1 MEKQFLDFLVNIGLI
16 DLKTSITLKEIN
28 HEILNSKN
36 IRNFSDYFFISLMH
50 YFNNLTLSQK
60 KFICFNLPLRFI
72 LNKEKEKN
80 RKMRLIILK
89 KQLKEKSLK
98 LKYLLTWIRQNKNKR
113 KTLTKQKSG
122 GSLLSKKISFDDFIN
137 RKKNEG
143 YKLNYKNDNINID
156 INNSNI
162 IQKKNL
168 KIRKNNSFN
177 KSNSNNYY
185 TNKTNDIINS
195 KDIITTTDKLELLQ
209 LSECTFKPSINT
221 TNNSFRNTN
230 INSDFQ
236 TTFDKLYKDGEKYRI
251 KKNLR
256 AMEYESIINKDLT
269 FRPNICQTPK
279 IISNFKF
286 DKFEIRQKNFIDNKN
301 NKENKLKKNIE
312 RNAERK
318 CSFSPKVNKIIDFT
332 STSFNNNKTNE
343 ENKNVNSNN
352 NNNCDSYY
360 SISTV
365 KTIPAHV
372 RLYNDSKRRN
382 SSYIQK
388 EIEYKNL
395 IEELANRTS
404 KRFSKVNYNKL
415 NNLHENKEKKII
427 FEKTKKKVEMEEG
440 ITFKPE
446 LHLNNKYAD
455 RIFSDFY
462 DRNTNTKKNKI
473 FEGYDKYE
481 KIQKEKKYSENEKKQ
496 IIQNIVKRLYKEPV
510 TKNLFNNS
518 NNNSNNECNRYIK
531 NNNYESNRTN
541 IQKETSE
548 NKEK

>member
-1 MEKQFLDFLVNIGLI
+1 MENQFCNFLLNIGLI
-16 DLKTSITLKEIN
+16 DLKTSKILKEIN
-28 HEILNSKN
+28 HGIINSRN
-36 IRNFSDYFFISLMH
+36 IHNFSDCFFISLMH
-50 YFNNLTLSQK
+50 YFNNLTLNQK
-60 KFICFNLPLRFI
+60 KYICFNLPLRFL
-72 LNKEKEKN
+72 LNKEKEKK

-98 LKYLLTWIRQNKNKR
+98 LKYLLTWIRHNKSKR
-113 KTLTKQKSG
+113 KALTKQKSG
-122 GSLLSKKISFDDFIN
+122 DSLLNNRITFDDFIN
-137 RKKNEG
+137 RKKEIE
-143 YKLNYKNDNINID
+143 YKMNYKNNNINID
-156 INNSNI
+156 INNNNI
-162 IQKKNL
+162 IKIKNF

-177 KSNSNNYY
+177 KSNIYNYY

-230 INSDFQ
+230 LNSDFQ
-236 TTFDKLYKDGEKYRI
+236 STFEKLYKDSEKYRI
-251 KKNLR
+251 KKSLR
-256 AMEYESIINKDLT
+256 AIEYENIINKDLT
-269 FRPNICQTPK
+269 FRPSISQTPK

-286 DKFEIRQKNFIDNKN
+286 DDFETRQKNFIDNKVN
-301 NKENKLKKNIE
+301 NANKLKKNLE

-318 CSFSPKVNKIIDFT
+318 CSFSPKINKIIDFT

-343 ENKNVNSNN
+343 ENKNINTN

-395 IEELANRTS
+395 IEELASRTS
-404 KRFSKVNYNKL
+404 KKFSKVNYNKL
-415 NNLHENKEKKII
+415 NKLHENKEKKII
-427 FEKTKKKVEMEEG
+427 LEKTKKKVEKEEG

-446 LHLNNKYAD
+446 LHLNNKYTD

-462 DRNTNTKKNKI
+462 DRNKNFKKNKI
-473 FEGYDKYE
+473 FENYDKFQDN
-481 KIQKEKKYSENEKKQ
+481 KIDKKYSEDEKKQ
-496 IIQNIVKRLYKEPV
+496 IIQNIVKRLYKEPM
-510 TKNLFNNS
+510 TQKLFH
-518 NNNSNNECNRYIK
+518 NNECNKYIK
-531 NNNYESNRTN
+531 NNNSSRSN
-541 IQKETSE
+541 IQKQNSE
-548 NKEK
+548 NKEN

>member
-1 MEKQFLDFLVNIGLI
+1 MENQFCNFLLNIGLI
-16 DLKTSITLKEIN
+16 DLKTSKILKEIN
-28 HEILNSKN
+28 HGIINSKN
-36 IRNFSDYFFISLMH
+36 IHNFSDCFFISLMH
-50 YFNNLTLSQK
+50 YFNNLTLNQK
-60 KFICFNLPLRFI
+60 KYICFNLPLRFL
-72 LNKEKEKN
+72 LNKEKEKK

-89 KQLKEKSLK
+89 KQLKEESLK
-98 LKYLLTWIRQNKNKR
+98 LKYLLTWIRHNKSKR
-113 KTLTKQKSG
+113 KQFTKQKSG
-122 GSLLSKKISFDDFIN
+122 GSLLNNRITFDDFIN
-137 RKKNEG
+137 RKKEIE
-143 YKLNYKNDNINID
+143 YKMNYKNNNINID
-156 INNSNI
+156 INNNNI
-162 IQKKNL
+162 IKIKNF

-177 KSNSNNYY
+177 KSNNYNYY

-230 INSDFQ
+230 LNSDFQ
-236 TTFDKLYKDGEKYRI
+236 STFDKLYKDSEKYRI
-251 KKNLR
+251 KKSLR
-256 AMEYESIINKDLT
+256 AIEYENIINKDLT
-269 FRPNICQTPK
+269 FRPNISQTPK

-286 DKFEIRQKNFIDNKN
+286 EDFETRQQNFIDNKVN
-301 NKENKLKKNIE
+301 NANKLKKNLE

-318 CSFSPKVNKIIDFT
+318 CSFSPKINKIIDFT

-343 ENKNVNSNN
+343 ENKNIITN

-395 IEELANRTS
+395 IEELASRTS
-404 KRFSKVNYNKL
+404 KKFSKVNYNKL
-415 NNLHENKEKKII
+415 NKLHENKEKKII
-427 FEKTKKKVEMEEG
+427 LEKTKKKVEKEEG

-446 LHLNNKYAD
+446 LHLNNKYTD

-462 DRNTNTKKNKI
+462 DRNKNFKKNKI
-473 FEGYDKYE
+473 FENYDKFQDNR
-481 KIQKEKKYSENEKKQ
+481 INKKYSENEKKQ
-496 IIQNIVKRLYKEPV
+496 IIQNIVKRLYKEPM
-510 TKNLFNNS
+510 TQKLFH
-518 NNNSNNECNRYIK
+518 NNECNKYIK
-531 NNNYESNRTN
+531 NNNSSRSN
-541 IQKETSE
+541 IQKQNSE
-548 NKEK
+548 NKEN

>member
-1 MEKQFLDFLVNIGLI
+1 M
-16 DLKTSITLKEIN
+16 
-28 HEILNSKN
+28 
-36 IRNFSDYFFISLMH
+36 
-50 YFNNLTLSQK
+50 
-60 KFICFNLPLRFI
+60 
-72 LNKEKEKN
+72 
-80 RKMRLIILK
+80 
-89 KQLKEKSLK
+89 
-98 LKYLLTWIRQNKNKR
+98 
-113 KTLTKQKSG
+113 
-122 GSLLSKKISFDDFIN
+122 
-137 RKKNEG
+137 
-143 YKLNYKNDNINID
+143 
-156 INNSNI
+156 
-162 IQKKNL
+162 
-168 KIRKNNSFN
+168 
-177 KSNSNNYY
+177 
-185 TNKTNDIINS
+185 
-195 KDIITTTDKLELLQ
+195 LQ

-301 NKENKLKKNIE
+301 NKENKLTKNIE

>member
-286 DKFEIRQKNFIDNKN
+286 DKFEIRQKNFIDNKI

>member
-1 MEKQFLDFLVNIGLI
+1 MENQFCNFLLNIGLI
-16 DLKTSITLKEIN
+16 DLKTSKILKEIN
-28 HEILNSKN
+28 HGIINSKN
-36 IRNFSDYFFISLMH
+36 IHNFSDCFFISLMH
-50 YFNNLTLSQK
+50 YFNNLTLNQK
-60 KFICFNLPLRFI
+60 KYICFNLPLRFL
-72 LNKEKEKN
+72 LNKEKEKK

-89 KQLKEKSLK
+89 KQLKEESLK
-98 LKYLLTWIRQNKNKR
+98 LKYLLTWIRHNKSKR
-113 KTLTKQKSG
+113 KPFTKQKSG
-122 GSLLSKKISFDDFIN
+122 GSLLNNRITFDDFIN
-137 RKKNEG
+137 RKKEIE
-143 YKLNYKNDNINID
+143 YKMNYKNNNINID
-156 INNSNI
+156 INNNNI
-162 IQKKNL
+162 IKIKNF

-177 KSNSNNYY
+177 KSNIYNYY

-230 INSDFQ
+230 LNSDFQ
-236 TTFDKLYKDGEKYRI
+236 STFEKLYKDSEKYRI
-251 KKNLR
+251 KKSLR
-256 AMEYESIINKDLT
+256 AIEYENIINKDLT
-269 FRPNICQTPK
+269 FRPNISQTPK

-286 DKFEIRQKNFIDNKN
+286 EDFETRQQNFIDNKVN
-301 NKENKLKKNIE
+301 NANKLKKNLE

-318 CSFSPKVNKIIDFT
+318 CSFSPKINKIIDFT

-343 ENKNVNSNN
+343 ENKNIITN

-395 IEELANRTS
+395 IEELASRTS
-404 KRFSKVNYNKL
+404 KKFSKVNYNKL
-415 NNLHENKEKKII
+415 NKLHENKEKKII
-427 FEKTKKKVEMEEG
+427 LEKTKKKVEKEEG

-446 LHLNNKYAD
+446 LHLNNKYTD

-462 DRNTNTKKNKI
+462 DRNKNFKKNKI
-473 FEGYDKYE
+473 FENYDKFQDN
-481 KIQKEKKYSENEKKQ
+481 KIDKKYSEDEKKQ
-496 IIQNIVKRLYKEPV
+496 IIQNIVKRLYKEPM
-510 TKNLFNNS
+510 TQKLFH
-518 NNNSNNECNRYIK
+518 NNECNKYIK
-531 NNNYESNRTN
+531 NNNSSRSN
-541 IQKETSE
+541 IQKQNSE
-548 NKEK
+548 NKEN